1 MQVGEKRVTLAEIAR
16 QAGVSVGTAA
26 KVLSGTGGNAIRVG
40 KETGERIQRLAAKL
54 DYQPNHNARILV
66 GKKSNIIGLLIDSQ
80 APLSTFRILSFIE
93 KNFSAIGYQVMIAE
107 AHNDVHS
114 FAESC
119 RTLRQYGVEGIIAL
133 SHDYPDRK
141 SLLKEHFAMA
151 SNIVFVGR
159 AYFDTANY
167 VDIDRA
173 WGINQAFD
181 YLWDKGRRRLG
192 MAFFNNGVAAVS
204 QRLGAFLA
212 AAERH
217 NVEVFTLPVLINN
230 IDDNIER
237 IMAFA
242 VEKKL
247 DALFTPDDFHAVA
260 LPVQLAHGKLLVPKQ
275 IAIVG
280 YDNEPFARLVSPQLT
295 TIDENAEAQAAA
307 CVDMLRQILDGKSP
321 SVPIIRNTL
330 IVRES
335 T

>member
-1 MQVGEKRVTLAEIAR
+1 MVTLAEIAR

-26 KVLSGTGGNAIRVG
+26 KVLSGAGGDAIRVG
-40 KETGERIQRLAAKL
+40 KETGERVRRLAEEL

-66 GKKSNIIGLLIDSQ
+66 GKSSNIIGLLIDSQ

-93 KNFSAIGYQVMIAE
+93 KNFSVVGYRVMIAE

-119 RTLRQYGVEGIIAL
+119 RMLRQYGVEGIISLA
-133 SHDYPDRK
+133 HDYPDSK

-151 SNIVFVGR
+151 SNIVFVGQP
-159 AYFDTANY
+159 YFDTANY
-167 VDIDRA
+167 VEVDRA
-173 WGINQAFD
+173 YGVNQAFD
-181 YLWDKGRRRLG
+181 YLWKKGRRRLG
-192 MAFFNNGVAAVS
+192 MAFFNNGSGSVS
-204 QRLGAFLA
+204 QRLQAFLA
-212 AAERH
+212 AAERFDA
-217 NVEVFTLPVLINN
+217 EVFTLPVAIND
-230 IDDNIER
+230 IDANIER
-237 IMAFA
+237 ITAFA

-247 DALFTPDDFHAVA
+247 DAIFAPDDFHAVA
-260 LPVQLAHGKLLVPKQ
+260 LPAQLARRKLSVPKQ
-275 IAIVG
+275 VAIVG
-280 YDNEPFARLVSPQLT
+280 NDNEPFARLVSPQLT

-307 CVDMLRQILDGKSP
+307 GVDMLRQILDGKSP